1 MHACMSFKQMEY
13 LAKWINSLRAEKELQ
28 MPECLEKRRNLKW
41 TLQAI
46 QQPLIQYH
54 DFN

>member
-1 MHACMSFKQMEY
+1 MEF
-13 LAKWINSLRAEKELQ
+13 LARWINALQTEKGLQ
-28 MPECLEKRRNLKW
+28 MPECLEKRNLKW

-46 QQPLIQYH
+46 QQLLIQYH